1 MKKSYFFTMLVSFLT
16 LFSQEIY
23 ADNKLT
29 VEDLTINAG
38 EQGVLE
44 VYLTKDN
51 SLLASYQMDLELPDG
66 FTIPQYEEDEE
77 YYYSVETSDEM
88 HKKDGSLSVA
98 EITKGVNI
106 SYLNSKTLKSAE
118 NGLLLS
124 ITIDVASTVSP
135 GTYDL
140 KLSDIQFSTNED
152 PANTVIMDDV
162 SFTITVPGAS
172 TETVSIS
179 LANANSYNTY
189 VAEKDLDFTTISDKA
204 EAYIVT
210 AVSATE
216 ATLEKVDAVPAS
228 EPILIK
234 CLGSGDLEVPVAAS
248 TPTVSGNKLATG
260 QPSDGDYLL
269 ATDGSKFVLWNG
281 EGTLASNKAYLPA
294 GAISSGAKP
303 FSIDLGTATGISEV
317 KAAKADGAIYSI
329 SGVRVAETQKG
340 VYIMNGRKVIV
351 K

>member
-1 MKKSYFFTMLVSFLT
+1 MLVSFLT

-248 TPTVSGNKLATG
+248 TPTVSGNKLAT
-260 QPSDGDYLL
+260 
-269 ATDGSKFVLWNG
+269 DGSKFVLWNG